1 MIEFSELIIGSVEDY
16 DKLYDYVGKEAI
28 DDYVV
33 ETLKRF
39 VGTSCNKIVVEYPYH
54 DKDFL
59 STYYCYYS
67 QKFRSFPKK
76 CYRLH
81 IMGKDEVYYGYI
93 VLRPTVK
100 GTRLGTTYLSPKPL
114 INEEAYLML
123 AKYEAHIMDNKC
135 EIKCFPW
142 MKQEVDISV
151 CAHVAAWTIL
161 RYYGNKYHNYADT
174 TMGAIAQKIKGD
186 MGRKTPSNGLTP
198 VQIADLFQE
207 YGFSPIIRGG
217 IKEENSKFLDE
228 IMAYIESGIPIVGF
242 ISPKQHAV
250 SIVGHGRINC
260 NLYN

>member
-1 MIEFSELIIGSVEDY
+1 MEGRGKMIEFSELIIGSVEDY

-28 DDYVV
+28 DDYAV

-114 INEEAYLML
+114 INEEADR
-123 AKYEAHIMDNKC
+123 K
-135 EIKCFPW
+135 
-142 MKQEVDISV
+142 SV
-151 CAHVAAWTIL
+151 V
-161 RYYGNKYHNYADT
+161 
-174 TMGAIAQKIKGD
+174 
-186 MGRKTPSNGLTP
+186 
-198 VQIADLFQE
+198 
-207 YGFSPIIRGG
+207 
-217 IKEENSKFLDE
+217 
-228 IMAYIESGIPIVGF
+228 
-242 ISPKQHAV
+242 
-250 SIVGHGRINC
+250 
-260 NLYN
+260 

>member
-28 DDYVV
+28 DDYAV

-161 RYYGNKYHNYADT
+161 RYY
-174 TMGAIAQKIKGD
+174 
-186 MGRKTPSNGLTP
+186 
-198 VQIADLFQE
+198 
-207 YGFSPIIRGG
+207 
-217 IKEENSKFLDE
+217 
-228 IMAYIESGIPIVGF
+228 
-242 ISPKQHAV
+242 IS
-250 SIVGHGRINC
+250 
-260 NLYN
+260 